1 MKSDTIVA
9 FSTALAQAAIGIVR
23 LSGPQALDIAKRLF
37 RGKKSLKEV
46 KTHTIVYGHII
57 DPKTKAVVDEV
68 LVAVMRAPKTYT
80 REDVVEINAHGG
92 PFVLKQILKLLLAE
106 GARLAE
112 PGEFTKRAFLNGR
125 IDLTQ
130 AEAVAELISAQSEAA
145 AKAAVLSLKGELAK
159 TINCCQQELINCIA
173 HLEAAVDYSD
183 EDIMPDDL
191 KKVALKAKKTLATLN
206 NIIQTSESRSFIRNG
221 IKTAI
226 VGRPNVGK
234 SSLLNALLKEERAIV
249 TEIAGTTRDVISEN
263 FTIDGYNF
271 TLCDTAGISFKTTD
285 PVEQIGINKAKQLF
299 KEADLVMVVLD
310 ASEELKDEDKLL
322 LKEAQARKNC
332 VIVLNKTDLPSK
344 IQNKPK
350 TFVKISAKTG
360 YGIDTLKQKIK
371 ETVLLDQVFN
381 TDTSFL
387 ANERQLKHL
396 KAAASSIEE
405 GLKAVKAGFGEEVLS
420 LHLKASCQ
428 NLAAVTGTDVN
439 EAVLN
444 EIFQSF
450 CLGK

>member
-23 LSGPQALDIAKRLF
+23 LSGPQALDIAERLF
-37 RGKKSLKEV
+37 KGKKSLKKV
-46 KTHTIVYGHII
+46 KSHSLVYGHIV
-57 DPKTKAVVDEV
+57 DPETNVIMDEV

-80 REDVVEINAHGG
+80 REDIVEINAHGG
-92 PFVLKQILKLLLAE
+92 PLVLKQILKLLLAQ

-145 AKAAVLSLKGELAK
+145 AKAAALSLKGELAK
-159 TINCCQQELINCIA
+159 AITQCQQEIINCIA

-183 EDIMPDDL
+183 EDIAPNDL
-191 KKVALKAKKTLATLN
+191 ETVAARAEKSLEMLN
-206 NIIQTSESRSFIRNG
+206 NIIQTSESRSFIRDG

-226 VGRPNVGK
+226 IGRPNVGK

-271 TLCDTAGISFKTTD
+271 TLCDTAGISFKTSD

-299 KEADLVMVVLD
+299 KEADLVIVVLD
-310 ASEELKDEDKLL
+310 GSEQLKDEDRALL
-322 LKEAQARKNC
+322 TEAQNRKNT
-332 VIVLNKTDLPSK
+332 VIVLNKIDLPQKVQSK
-344 IQNKPK
+344 NRM
-350 TFVKISAKTG
+350 FVKVSAKTG
-360 YGIDTLKQKIK
+360 QGIDILKQKIK
-371 ETVLLDQVFN
+371 ETMLLDQGFN
-381 TDTSFL
+381 PDTPFL

-396 KAAASSIEE
+396 KVAAANIEE

-428 NLAAVTGTDVN
+428 NLGAVTGTDIN
-439 EAVLN
+439 EAVLD
-444 EIFQSF
+444 EIFQNF